1 MSIEWGCKMII
12 IIQQFGGG
20 VLITWNGW
28 ENLTKNGVLQ
38 PLSNPSNYL
47 RGRVCTKSY
56 FNSLSANPTKWPNI
70 LKQFVGKLSTNCLS
84 VFNRFVGLAYKVQ
97 FLYLLYIPFILY
109 RKKTM
114 LNLKTLK
121 NLIKWTFFEVS
132 GSKVAFANFSS
143 AKTSPYKWYFWN
155 YSK

>member
-1 MSIEWGCKMII
+1 MRVQDDYHNTAIWRGSVDYLKWVGKSYKK
-12 IIQQFGGG
+12 
-20 VLITWNGW
+20 WD
-28 ENLTKNGVLQ
+28 LQ